1 MWKDAN
7 NIAWEVIVIK
17 IIKYKKENN
26 GKYKLF
32 LEDGSTIDTYE
43 DVILKNNLLYKKDI
57 DDSLYDIIMNDN
69 VYEEAYSKSI
79 NYIGI
84 RLRSINEMKV
94 YLKSKKYSEE
104 VINIIIERLIKNN
117 LLNDAIFTQ
126 AFINDK
132 LNFTTMGPYK
142 IELELKKHNIDNNI
156 ISKCISTIDEDIIYE
171 KINKL
176 ITKFIK
182 SNKKYKGFL
191 LKNKIYTNLI
201 NLGYSS
207 SMILE
212 VLNNY
217 EF

>member
-1 MWKDAN
+1 M
-7 NIAWEVIVIK
+7 IVIK

-57 DDSLYDIIMNDN
+57 DDSLYNIIMNDN

-156 ISKCISTIDEDIIYE
+156 VSKCISTIDEDIIYE

>member
-1 MWKDAN
+1 M
-7 NIAWEVIVIK
+7 IVIK

-26 GKYKLF
+26 GKYKLL

>member
-1 MWKDAN
+1 M
-7 NIAWEVIVIK
+7 IVIK
-17 IIKYKKENN
+17 IIKYKIENN

-32 LEDGSTIDTYE
+32 LEDGSSIDTYE

>member
-1 MWKDAN
+1 M
-7 NIAWEVIVIK
+7 IVIK

-26 GKYKLF
+26 GKYKLL

-57 DDSLYDIIMNDN
+57 DNSLYNIIMNDN

>member
-1 MWKDAN
+1 M
-7 NIAWEVIVIK
+7 IVIK

-57 DDSLYDIIMNDN
+57 DDSLYNIIMNDN

-117 LLNDAIFTQ
+117 LLNDTIFTQ

-182 SNKKYKGFL
+182 SNKKYKGFM

>member
-1 MWKDAN
+1 M
-7 NIAWEVIVIK
+7 K
-17 IIKYKKENN
+17 ILKYKKGSN

-117 LLNDAIFTQ
+117 LLNDTIFTQ

>member
-1 MWKDAN
+1 M
-7 NIAWEVIVIK
+7 IVIK

-26 GKYKLF
+26 GKYKLL

-117 LLNDAIFTQ
+117 LLNDTIFTQ

>member
-57 DDSLYDIIMNDN
+57 DDSLYNIIMNDN

>member
-7 NIAWEVIVIK
+7 NIAWEVIIIK

-79 NYIGI
+79 NYIRI

>member
-1 MWKDAN
+1 M
-7 NIAWEVIVIK
+7 IFIK
-17 IIKYKKENN
+17 IIKYKKETN
-26 GKYKLF
+26 GKYKLY
-32 LEDGSTIDTYE
+32 LENGITIDTYE
-43 DVILKNNLLYKKDI
+43 DVILNNNLLYKKEI
-57 DDSLYDIIMNDN
+57 DSSLYDIIMNDN
-69 VYEEAYSKSI
+69 IYEEAYSKSV

-94 YLKSKKYSEE
+94 YLKNKKYSEE
-104 VINIIIERLIKNN
+104 VIDNTIERLIKNN

-156 ISKCISTIDEDIIYE
+156 ISTCINNIEEDIIYE

-176 ITKFIK
+176 ITKLIK
-182 SNKKYKGFL
+182 SNKKYKGFM

-207 SMILE
+207 NIILE
-212 VLNNY
+212 ILNNF